1 MSQSLPT
8 PAQLDNVM
16 GKANGARQAL
26 VELIDVLESL
36 ELVATADG
44 YKRQLMDLD
53 KQQIKLAGLVARC
66 REAGQITVDD
76 YK

>member
-16 GKANGARQAL
+16 GKAGGARQAL
-26 VELIDVLESL
+26 VELIDLLESL